1 MALPEVHGTY
11 RLVYDCKLKGI
22 TQPNGNSVHLLTMR
36 VAASKSRYNSN
47 AKKWEDVARLYID
60 VDYFGDNAHVLAGKL
75 DRGSQVYIA
84 GELVTDEWK
93 DKATGESRSKVKI
106 RARRL
111 HPLANVPVVQ
121 PLNTNSSNNEPAPG
135 QSGTGDEPP
144 F

>member
-22 TQPNGNSVHLLTMR
+22 TQSNGNSVHLLTMR

-47 AKKWEDVARLYID
+47 TQKWEDMATLYID

-75 DRGSQVYIA
+75 DKGSQVYIA

-106 RARRL
+106 RARRI
-111 HPLANVPVVQ
+111 HPLAHVPVVQ
-121 PLNTNSSNNEPAPG
+121 PLNSTSQVNLPTSEQTNI
-135 QSGTGDEPP
+135 GDEPP